1 MNTTTSYKRINITLP
16 EVTLE
21 LLENTIEKGKRSE
34 FLDQAVR
41 YFIKKIGT
49 QNLRRELQEAGQQ
62 RSERDLTMVREWFLL
77 KDKNLQK
84 GK

>member
-41 YFIKKIGT
+41 YFIKNWDSKSKKRITRSRPAKIRKRFNHG
-49 QNLRRELQEAGQQ
+49 A
-62 RSERDLTMVREWFLL
+62 
-77 KDKNLQK
+77 
-84 GK
+84 